1 MDLQRIDHVV
11 FTVPDIEVTCS
22 FYHDVLGMEVITA
35 DDGRKALRFGECKI
49 NLHEVGSEFEPRAQR
64 PEPGTEDLCLIT
76 TTPIQDVIDQVRGAG
91 VDIDEPMPRMGAL
104 GRIESVYLRDP
115 DGNLIEI
122 ARYISGG

>member
-11 FTVPDIEVTCS
+11 FTVSDIEVTCS
-22 FYHDVLGMEVITA
+22 FYRHVLGMEAITA

-49 NLHEVGSEFEPRAQR
+49 NLQQVGSEIEPRAQR
-64 PEPGTEDLCLIT
+64 PDPGTQDLCLVT

-91 VDIDEPMPRMGAL
+91 VDIDGPMPRMGAL
-104 GRIESVYLRDP
+104 GRTESVYLRDP